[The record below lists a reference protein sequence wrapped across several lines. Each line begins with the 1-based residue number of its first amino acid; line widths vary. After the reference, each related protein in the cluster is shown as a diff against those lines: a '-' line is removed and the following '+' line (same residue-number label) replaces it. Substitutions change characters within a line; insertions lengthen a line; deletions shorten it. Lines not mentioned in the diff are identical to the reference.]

1 MKLTE
6 KQKDNLE
13 FVGEAVLTIGT
24 ACLAEYLVGGG
35 TVLVINK
42 LFEGMPMSKIQTRFL
57 QGIVLT
63 GTFGVGVLTAY
74 ETAPKFASMMR
85 EALSVIPTKEEE
97 VEQDG

>member
-13 FVGEAVLTIGT
+13 LVGEMVLTIGT
-24 ACLAEYLVGGG
+24 ACMVEYLVGGG
-35 TVLVINK
+35 TALVINK
-42 LFEGMPMSKIQTRFL
+42 LFENVPMTKAQSRIISAIGF
-57 QGIVLT
+57 T
-63 GTFGVGVLTAY
+63 GSVGVGLLTAY

-97 VEQDG
+97 EKDD

>member
-6 KQKDNLE
+6 KQKDNIELI
-13 FVGEAVLTIGT
+13 GEAVLTIGT
-24 ACLAEYLVGGG
+24 ACMVEYLVGGG
-35 TVLVINK
+35 SVLVINK
-42 LFEGMPMSKIQTRFL
+42 LFGSTSMSKTQTKIL
-57 QGIVLT
+57 SAIVYT
-63 GTFGVGVLTAY
+63 GSVGVGLLTAY

>member
-6 KQKDNLE
+6 EQKDTIE
-13 FVGEAVLTIGT
+13 VVGEAILTIGT
-24 ACLAEYLVGGG
+24 ACMVEYLVGGG

-42 LFEGMPMSKIQTRFL
+42 LFENVPMTKMQTRFL
-57 QGIVLT
+57 QGTILA
-63 GTFGVGVLTAY
+63 GTFGVGLLTAY

>member
-6 KQKDNLE
+6 KQKDKLE
-13 FVGEAVLTIGT
+13 LVGEMVLTIGT
-24 ACLAEYLVGGG
+24 ACMVEYLVGGG

-42 LFEGMPMSKIQTRFL
+42 LFESTSMTKAQSRLLSAM
-57 QGIVLT
+57 VLT

-85 EALSVIPTKEEE
+85 EALSVIPTKEEKE
-97 VEQDG
+97 EKDG

>member
-35 TVLVINK
+35 TALVINK
-42 LFEGMPMSKIQTRFL
+42 LFENVPMTKVQSKFL
-57 QGIVLT
+57 SATVLT
-63 GTFGVGVLTAY
+63 GTFGVGLLTAY

-85 EALSVIPTKEEE
+85 EALSVIPTKEEKE
-97 VEQDG
+97 EKDG

>member
-6 KQKDNLE
+6 KQKDKLE
-13 FVGEAVLTIGT
+13 IIGETVLTIGT
-24 ACLAEYLVGGG
+24 ACMVEYLVGGG
-35 TVLVINK
+35 SVLVINK
-42 LFEGMPMSKIQTRFL
+42 LFGSVPMSKVQTRFL

-63 GTFGVGVLTAY
+63 GTFGVGALTAY

-97 VEQDG
+97 EKDG